1 MSSVLYTFTSFTTSN
16 SYIVKPFNDEKCF
29 IVDLPPDLDN
39 VIEFIKNNNLT
50 VAGALI
56 THGHYDHSLGLS
68 SFEGKAYI
76 NLDDE
81 FIISENAWRMS
92 RSGYSSM
99 FIMLNDKVSVEDL
112 LRGVIVVSGNDA
124 CVALAEGIAGTEE
137 NFAEIMNE
145 KASEIGLMNTNFT
158 NSSGI
163 NDPDNYSTVRD
174 IAIMSKY
181 LIKN

>member
-1 MSSVLYTFTSFTTSN
+1 MDYNSGKILHETEADMSIYPASMTKIMTSI
-16 SYIVKPFNDEKCF
+16 IVF
-29 IVDLPPDLDN
+29 DLL
-39 VIEFIKNNNLT
+39 KQ
-50 VAGALI
+50 GR
-56 THGHYDHSLGLS
+56 
-68 SFEGKAYI
+68 I

-137 NFAEIMNE
+137 NFAVMMN
-145 KASEIGLMNTNFT
+145 
-158 NSSGI
+158 
-163 NDPDNYSTVRD
+163 
-174 IAIMSKY
+174 
-181 LIKN
+181 